1 MLIHKPYLFSLLFFT
16 SFYFSHS
23 ALSQVHIDSS
33 AIPIFWEI
41 ADTLSADQQPSAAL
55 WEKFATHP
63 AYAQIQASGN
73 RVSFLKKVLPLVF
86 MPSKSE
92 QLKKVLEGK
101 ESAFQY
107 FAQHLVEVK
116 TQREDLK
123 KFLSVADFED
133 YKFAFRKSL
142 SYLPP
147 DIEED
152 QLELSIYLALF
163 EDNGFGGKVITMD
176 LLHLLRGTPA
186 ENLDFFAHEFH
197 HALRGHT
204 EKYQLYAPTT
214 SATYPIIEALNK
226 IPLEG
231 VASLLD
237 KSKYFDQA
245 YYGNSSSIH
254 PNQLETIE
262 EFQQLVAEA
271 PANLAQID
279 SILTSA
285 ATPAEKGNKIFQQLP
300 WSGHVIGY
308 YMSSAIEK
316 HGGRKTLVKAQYSCV
331 RFFSRYQKAA
341 KKDKSLYRFSKEAIS
356 ALKELQK

>member
-1 MLIHKPYLFSLLFFT
+1 MLIHKPYPFLLFFII
-16 SFYFSHS
+16 SFHFSHT

-41 ADTLSADQQPSAAL
+41 ADTLSADQAPSVVL

-116 TQREDLK
+116 SKRKDLA
-123 KFLSVADFED
+123 KFLSAADFEG
-133 YKFAFRKSL
+133 YKVAYRKSL
-142 SYLPP
+142 NYLPL

-152 QLELSIYLALF
+152 QVQLNIYLALF

-176 LLHLLRGTPA
+176 LLHLLRGTSE

-204 EKYQLYAPTT
+204 QKHQLYAPTSST
-214 SATYPIIEALNK
+214 VYPIIEALNK

-231 VASLLD
+231 VASILD

-245 YYGNSSSIH
+245 YYGNSSAIH
-254 PNQLETIE
+254 PNQMETIE

-285 ATPAEKGNKIFQQLP
+285 ATPAEKGKQIFQQLP
-300 WSGHVIGY
+300 WSGHVIGF

-316 HGGRKTLVKAQYSCV
+316 KRGRKILVKAQYSSV
-331 RFFSRYQKAA
+331 RFFAQYQKAA
-341 KKDKSLYRFSKEAIS
+341 KKDKSLYRFSKEAIA
-356 ALKELQK
+356 ALKELNE

>member
-1 MLIHKPYLFSLLFFT
+1 MLTYRPYLAILILSI
-16 SFYFSHS
+16 SFHVSHT
-23 ALSQVHIDSS
+23 AVGQVHIDSS

-41 ADTLSADQQPSAAL
+41 ADTLSTDHSPSAAL

-63 AYAQIQASGN
+63 AYVQIQASGN

-92 QLKKVLEGK
+92 QLKKLLEGK

-116 TQREDLK
+116 AQRKELA
-123 KFLSVADFED
+123 KFLTEADFED
-133 YKFAFRKSL
+133 YKFAYRKSL
-142 SYLPP
+142 SYLPL

-152 QLELSIYLALF
+152 QLQLNIYLALF

-176 LLHLLRGTPA
+176 LLHLLRGSPQ
-186 ENLDFFAHEFH
+186 ENHDFFAHEFH

-204 EKYQLYAPTT
+204 QKHQVYTPT
-214 SATYPIIEALNK
+214 SNATYPIIEALNK

-237 KSKYFDQA
+237 KNKYFDQA
-245 YYGNSSSIH
+245 YYGNTSAIH
-254 PNQLETIE
+254 PNQKETIE
-262 EFQQLVAEA
+262 EFQQLVAAA
-271 PANLAQID
+271 PTHLAQID
-279 SILTSA
+279 SILISTAS
-285 ATPAEKGNKIFQQLP
+285 PAEKRKKIFQQLP
-300 WSGHVIGY
+300 WSGHVIGF

-316 HGGRKTLVKAQYSCV
+316 YRGQKMLVKAQYSCV
-331 RFFSRYQKAA
+331 RFFLQYQKAT
-341 KKDKSLYRFSKEAIS
+341 KKDESLYCFTKEAIT
-356 ALKELQK
+356 ALKALKK